1 MNLEIWSEDLDGL
14 ESRSNT
20 PWHPEGPADIQCAAR
35 AKPPPCRAS
44 GWSLRLRHEIEQEHT
59 NMEGKIDVEM
69 RLRWTWKVSENASKI
84 VSKSVENP
92 IKSSFGA
99 VLEHFGDPLG
109 AKMAQ
114 DASWIAS
121 GAPFG
126 DVLGLILSPRW
137 PKLGQNDAKIALC
150 WPTWTPRW
158 PTWLHFG
165 RHLGSFFGS

>member
-1 MNLEIWSEDLDGL
+1 M
-14 ESRSNT
+14 R
-20 PWHPEGPADIQCAAR
+20 CARQA

-84 VSKSVENP
+84 VSKSVENS

-99 VLEHFGDPLG
+99 VLEVFGDPLG
-109 AKMAQ
+109 AKMVQ

-121 GAPFG
+121 GAPCG
-126 DVLGLILSPRW
+126 DLLGFILSPRW
-137 PKLGQNDAKIALC
+137 SK
-150 WPTWTPRW
+150 
-158 PTWLHFG
+158 
-165 RHLGSFFGS
+165 

>member
-1 MNLEIWSEDLDGL
+1 MNLENSG
-14 ESRSNT
+14 SCHARGQ
-20 PWHPEGPADIQCAAR
+20 GPADIQCAAR
-35 AKPPPCRAS
+35 AKPPPCQS
-44 GWSLRLRHEIEQEHT
+44 SDWSSKLTQEIEQEHT

-84 VSKSVENP
+84 VSKSLENT

-109 AKMAQ
+109 ATMAQ

-126 DVLGLILSPRW
+126 NVLGFILSPRW
-137 PKLGQNDAKIALC
+137 PKLGQYDAKIALC

-158 PTWLHFG
+158 PSLLHFG
-165 RHLGSFFGS
+165 RQLGSFSGS

>member
-1 MNLEIWSEDLDGL
+1 MVDARSVRARVGGCLELEIGEFWVL
-14 ESRSNT
+14 SR
-20 PWHPEGPADIQCAAR
+20 PWPEAGGNIQCAAR

-84 VSKSVENP
+84 VSKSVENS

-109 AKMAQ
+109 AKMVQKLRQ
-114 DASWIAS
+114 DLENMKNIR
-121 GAPFG
+121 F
-126 DVLGLILSPRW
+126 
-137 PKLGQNDAKIALC
+137 
-150 WPTWTPRW
+150 
-158 PTWLHFG
+158 
-165 RHLGSFFGS
+165 